1 MDGFLAVKNSDLF
14 IGNTCSI
21 RKLWSRIKIIK
32 EKFKIEFSMYC
43 NIMMSFGGAYVKY
56 WSAWILWM
64 GSYEIHEIPLLE
76 IHNRF
81 HHDGKRLQELTNS
94 ISEFLDQL
102 WQ

>member
-56 WSAWILWM
+56 
-64 GSYEIHEIPLLE
+64 
-76 IHNRF
+76 
-81 HHDGKRLQELTNS
+81 
-94 ISEFLDQL
+94 
-102 WQ
+102 